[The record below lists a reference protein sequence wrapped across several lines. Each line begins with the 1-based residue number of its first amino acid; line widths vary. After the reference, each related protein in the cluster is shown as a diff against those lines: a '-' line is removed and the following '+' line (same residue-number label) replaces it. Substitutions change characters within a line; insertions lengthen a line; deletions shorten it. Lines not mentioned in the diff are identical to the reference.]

1 MTAAFET
8 WYESLSNGFHLGSEE
23 EQEIMKTWLWLAWR
37 DSRRALVKTIDEMPR
52 HE

>member
-1 MTAAFET
+1 MSEAFET
-8 WYESLSNGFHLGSEE
+8 WYKGLSIVVKTEEEE

-37 DSRRALVKTIDEMPR
+37 DSRRALVKTIEEMPR